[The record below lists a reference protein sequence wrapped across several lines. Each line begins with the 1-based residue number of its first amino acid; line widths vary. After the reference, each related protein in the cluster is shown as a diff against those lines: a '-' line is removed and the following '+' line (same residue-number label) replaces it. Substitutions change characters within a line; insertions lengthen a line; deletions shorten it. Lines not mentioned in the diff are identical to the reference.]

1 MEKKKLKKGVKI
13 FLIVVG
19 VILLLFAGL
28 IGIEVY
34 KDMQIEKKLNKEI
47 QEIQNIMDATEFDE
61 EKFKAK
67 LNNTVADGDYY
78 KVERAYKNYLRDY
91 LAVIYEIKNFYN
103 ELDYENILT
112 IDTIKEDG
120 PGFVSSKLYVN
131 NAILELG
138 TLKVKFNNFS
148 DEEKVLSYLDKK
160 VDKYYVN
167 YFKTIIGD
175 VSQSNTEKELSNE
188 LEKTN
193 TFLDNVLGILNYL
206 SKYKDYWYISSDKLY
221 FTDEEIL
228 NQYNDLLE
236 NVNTENID
244 TESSM

>member
-13 FLIVVG
+13 VLIIIG

-61 EKFKAK
+61 EKFKNK
-67 LNNTVADGDYY
+67 LNNTVSDGDYY

-91 LAVIYEIKNFYN
+91 LSVIYEIKNFYN
-103 ELDYENILT
+103 DLDYENILT

-160 VDKYYVN
+160 VDKYYVE